1 MPDLATSIRT
11 SSKTSYWTLFLY
23 AAFAVLGSV
32 ALVNLI
38 VTETI
43 RPAITI
49 IVSLSLIGLA
59 FLNIRL
65 SIAATLVYLVFLGDL
80 RRMLIPIAGWSGTDP
95 LLLIGPVVAIC
106 LFGYAWASGAL
117 SLNTPLA
124 KWTVVLMGIMVLQVF
139 NPRQGGLVVGVAGV
153 MFMFVPLLWYW
164 IGRAYA
170 TPGFMR
176 TLLYWI
182 VIPLTIVVMLM
193 GYYQIFY
200 GYLPYQMEW
209 FSMVDYNTLGN
220 PEDGLAPISLFA
232 SSTEHNTFLTVGL
245 AILWANVLQ
254 KRWNALLLLPVMFM
268 VVFLSGTRGPV
279 VKFIVIAA
287 ILWATLG
294 DNARSW
300 TIRGLFAL
308 TIAGFGFV
316 GSLSQLGPGG
326 GANFTELSG
335 VERKMARQ
343 SELLSSH
350 NRQGGTLR
358 VHAFSLISGY
368 LDGVRNPLGA
378 GLGST
383 TKAAAKFSSTGKSVT
398 TEADMTDVIRS
409 TGIFGGIAYHVMMF
423 YIIVSAFQYWKRT
436 RSTLALSL
444 IGILGVSGLLW
455 LGGGLYALCPF
466 IWVCIGA
473 LDRFQNMPDA
483 EVT

>member
-1 MPDLATSIRT
+1 MPDVASSVRT
-11 SSKTSYWTLFLY
+11 PSKTSYWTLFLY

-38 VTETI
+38 VMETI

-117 SLNTPLA
+117 SLNTSLA

-139 NPRQGGLVVGVAGV
+139 NPRQGGMIVGVTGV
-153 MFMFVPLLWYW
+153 MFMLVPLLWYW

-170 TPGFMR
+170 TPDYMR
-176 TLLYWI
+176 TLLYWV
-182 VIPLTIVVMLM
+182 VIPLTVVVMLM

-200 GYLPYQMEW
+200 GYLPYQLEW
-209 FSMVDYNTLGN
+209 FNIAGYNALGS
-220 PEDGLAPISLFA
+220 PETGLAPISLFA
-232 SSTEHNTFLTVGL
+232 SSTEHNAFLTVGL
-245 AILWANVLQ
+245 AILWASVLQ
-254 KRWNALLLLPVMFM
+254 KRWNVALLLPIMFM
-268 VVFLSGTRGPV
+268 AVFLSGTRGPV

-287 ILWATLG
+287 VLWAVLG
-294 DNARSW
+294 DSTRSW
-300 TIRGLFAL
+300 TVRGVFAL
-308 TIAGFGFV
+308 LIAGLGFV
-316 GSLSQLGPGG
+316 WSLSQVGPGSG
-326 GANFTELSG
+326 GPSYGELSG

-343 SELLSSH
+343 SELLGSH

-358 VHAFSLISGY
+358 VHSFMMLNGY
-368 LDGVRNPLGA
+368 IDAVRNPLGA
-378 GLGST
+378 GLGAT
-383 TKAAAKFSSTGKSVT
+383 TKAAHKFTGRSVT
-398 TEADMTDVIRS
+398 TEADMTDVARA
-409 TGIFGGIAYHVMMF
+409 TGLFGGIAYHVMMF
-423 YIIVSAFQYWKRT
+423 YIIVSAFQYWQRT

-444 IGILGVSGLLW
+444 IGILGVSGLQW
-455 LGGGLYALCPF
+455 LAGGLYALCPL
-466 IWVCIGA
+466 IWLCIGA